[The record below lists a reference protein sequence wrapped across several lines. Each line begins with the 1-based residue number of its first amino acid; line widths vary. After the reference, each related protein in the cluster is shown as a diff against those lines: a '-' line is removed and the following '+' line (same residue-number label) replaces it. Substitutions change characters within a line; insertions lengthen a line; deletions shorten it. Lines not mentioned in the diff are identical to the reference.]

1 MLTVCRTY
9 CYPWLAAVS
18 VSFLVQLY
26 IGLHMVEWCTED
38 KVGGQWHWKRF
49 DSCVVEMQTTKM
61 DRCCVYVCV
70 CVDCAWRAGRHP
82 VPECCRIAYA
92 RTLAALFFPWLKR
105 PAFKPP
111 AVSCVCFLST
121 TIREVYEAEKFASF
135 FPLGAFNAIW
145 RLSWSTPAQ
154 KDAVWLWPWAWNWP
168 FYWIWWSITAQ
179 MEVQLPQGKGDIA

>member
-1 MLTVCRTY
+1 MLTVCRTC

-26 IGLHMVEWCTED
+26 IDLHMVEWCTED

-49 DSCVVEMQTTKM
+49 DSCVVEMQTAKM
-61 DRCCVYVCV
+61 DRCCVYVCARRPGGILCLSV
-70 CVDCAWRAGRHP
+70 AGLHMH
-82 VPECCRIAYA
+82 
-92 RTLAALFFPWLKR
+92 ALQRPLFLPWLRR
-105 PAFKPP
+105 PVLKPP

-121 TIREVYEAEKFASF
+121 TIREVYEAEKFASS

-145 RLSWSTPAQ
+145 RLSWSTPAR